1 MLGPLVIRSTQS
13 AVDTWRRKAALNSD
27 STKKRV
33 VVTGIGLVSPLGN
46 TTEET
51 WAGLIAGRSGVDYIT
66 RCDTSQHTVKFAA
79 ASKNFHPAKFIEY
92 IWVKTTDYFINF

>member
-1 MLGPLVIRSTQS
+1 MKSQLVNSLQS
-13 AVDTWRRKAALNSD
+13 AIRYLQSAIRKSYLTGRRKAVLNSD
-27 STKKRV
+27 NIKKRV

-66 RCDTSQHTVKFAA
+66 RFDTSQHTVKFAA
-79 ASKNFHPAKFIEY
+79 ETKSFDPAKDRKS
-92 IWVKTTDYFINF
+92 VV